1 MALSLQEQLLKAG
14 LTNEK
19 KAKKAKKNSKKT
31 RDLKREVKAA
41 AEEKRQAQLQKDKAL
56 NEEIKRQAE
65 QKAIQA
71 QIKQLI
77 EMNSLELPGSN
88 KTVIYNFTDDNKVK
102 TLEVSDKIQKQ
113 LASGLLSIVR
123 VSQAEDDYAVIPSVV
138 SDKIALRDE
147 SVLVAQNHLEEP
159 DEDDPYADYVIPD
172 DLMW

>member
-1 MALSLQEQLLKAG
+1 MALSLQEQLLKDG

-31 RDLKREVKAA
+31 RDMKREVKAA

-71 QIKQLI
+71 QVKQLI
-77 EMNSLELPGSN
+77 AMNSLELPGAKN
-88 KTVIYNFTDDNKVK
+88 TVTYNFTDNNKVK
-102 TLEVSDKIQKQ
+102 KLEVSDKIQKQ
-113 LASGLLSIVR
+113 LANGLLAIVR
-123 VSQAEDDYAVIPSVV
+123 ISEVEDDYAVIPSVV

-147 SVLVAQNHLEEP
+147 SVLVAQNQLEEP

>member
-41 AEEKRQAQLQKDKAL
+41 TQEKREAQLQKDKEL
-56 NEEIKRQAE
+56 NEKIKREAE

-71 QIKQLI
+71 QVKQLI
-77 EMNSLELPGSN
+77 EMNSLELPGAKN
-88 KTVIYNFTDDNKVK
+88 TVTYNFTDNNKVK
-102 TLEVSDKIQKQ
+102 KLEVSDKIQKQ
-113 LASGLLSIVR
+113 LANGLLSIVR
-123 VSQAEDDYAVIPSVV
+123 ISEAEDDYAVIPSVV

-147 SVLVAQNHLEEP
+147 SVLVAQNVLEEP